1 MLYTPLFPVVAC
13 LLKPVSGETTSTL
26 AFGTTAPLTS
36 VIVPLRLAQVNV
48 ANLNGTITDVSGAVV
63 PNARVEVV
71 SPDTGFKRQATT
83 GNSGVYS
90 INSLP
95 IGKYD
100 LTISAQGFKTYS
112 EKGIELSVGE
122 NRTVDAQLAVGMTT
136 TTVEVQGIAQGLES
150 NNAEISTVLHSSQV
164 TDIPLN
170 GRDWATLMTLS
181 PAAVNL
187 GCRGQR
193 DL

>member
-1 MLYTPLFPVVAC
+1 MERRLTAWWGYSLAVC
-13 LLKPVSGETTSTL
+13 LLISLWPTNLK
-26 AFGTTAPLTS
+26 
-36 VIVPLRLAQVNV
+36 AQVNV

-150 NNAEISTVLHSSQV
+150 NNAEISTVLRSSQV
-164 TDIPLN
+164 ADIPIN
-170 GRDWATLMTLS
+170 GRDWAILMTLS
-181 PAAVNL
+181 PGAINL
-187 GCRGQR
+187 GGGGQR
-193 DL
+193 DLRF